1 MMDIA
6 DSVAIFSAADYAP
19 VILREDSINGITD
32 WRMRLRSGALRMLG
46 RAGVQRELLLPR
58 LSAFERHGDGFGD
71 GRAESR
77 RQNSQG

>member
-19 VILREDSINGITD
+19 VILREDSINGGITD

-46 RAGVQRELLLPR
+46 RAGVQRELLLP
-58 LSAFERHGDGFGD
+58 
-71 GRAESR
+71 
-77 RQNSQG
+77 